1 MKYDFDSILQRLKDG
16 LQGSVSAMEGTFT
29 GDILQAVA
37 AELARIWSQ
46 EMDSVTQRAFIS
58 SAEGAWLDAACG
70 DFGIVR
76 KEEETD
82 AQLRQRAL
90 ERIRQQGAGGNTA
103 DYVTWAQELE
113 GVAAASAVALGRGAG
128 TVDVYFSPTEDA
140 PANLKQLLQAHLE
153 SRRPVG
159 ADVQVIRAQ
168 PVSVSVAAQVSTVG
182 DIPMEDISAAFSAVL
197 ERYLLQSRLAGGG
210 QTVSI
215 NRIISLLMGCSG
227 VADVGSITL
236 NGGTVNLE
244 MAQGTYAVVSSVTLT
259 EAEHV

>member
-1 MKYDFDSILQRLKDG
+1 MNYDFDSILQRMKDR

-58 SAEGAWLDAACG
+58 SAQGEWLDAACG

-82 AQLRQRAL
+82 AQLRKRAL
-90 ERIRQQGAGGNTA
+90 ERIRQQGAGGNIA
-103 DYVTWAQELE
+103 DYVAWAQELE

-128 TVDVYFSPTEDA
+128 TVDVYFSPTDDA
-140 PANLKQLLQAHLE
+140 PANLKQLLQEHLE
-153 SRRPVG
+153 KLRPVG

-168 PVSVSVAAQVSTVG
+168 PVSISVAAQVSRQSDV
-182 DIPMEDISAAFSAVL
+182 PMEDISAAFTEALKGYL
-197 ERYLLQSRLAGGG
+197 EQSRMPGGG

-215 NRIISLLMGCSG
+215 HRVISLLMGCTG
-227 VADVGSITL
+227 VADLTSVTL
-236 NGGTVNLE
+236 NGGTANLVME
-244 MAQGTYAVVSSVTLT
+244 QGTYAVTGSVTLT
-259 EAEHV
+259 EAEDV

>member
-1 MKYDFDSILQRLKDG
+1 MNYDFDSILQRLKDR

-58 SAEGAWLDAACG
+58 TAEGEWLDAACG

-90 ERIRQQGAGGNTA
+90 ERIRQQGAGGNVA
-103 DYVTWAQELE
+103 DYVAWAQELE

-128 TVDVYFSPTEDA
+128 TVDVYYSPTEDA
-140 PANLKQLLQAHLE
+140 PANLKQMLKAHLE
-153 SRRPVG
+153 KLRPVG
-159 ADVQVIRAQ
+159 ADVQVIQAQ
-168 PVSVSVAAQVSTVG
+168 PVSISVAAQVSRAG
-182 DIPMEDISAAFSAVL
+182 DIPVEDISAAFTAAM
-197 ERYLLQSRLAGGG
+197 EHYLAQSKLAGGG
-210 QTVSI
+210 QIVSI

-227 VADVGSITL
+227 VADLSGVTL
-236 NGGTVNLE
+236 NGGTVNLVME
-244 MAQGTYAVVSSVTLT
+244 QGTYAVVGSVTLT
-259 EAEHV
+259 EAENV

>member
-1 MKYDFDSILQRLKDG
+1 MNYDFDSILQRLKAR

-58 SAEGAWLDAACG
+58 TAEGEWLDAACG

-76 KEEETD
+76 KEGETD

-90 ERIRQQGAGGNTA
+90 ERIRQQGAGGNVA
-103 DYVTWAQELE
+103 DYVAWAQELE

-128 TVDVYFSPTEDA
+128 TVDVYYSPTEDA
-140 PANLKQLLQAHLE
+140 PANLKQMLQDHLE
-153 SRRPVG
+153 KLRPVG

-168 PVSVSVAAQVSTVG
+168 PVSISVAAQVSRAG
-182 DIPMEDISAAFSAVL
+182 DIPVEDISATFTVAM
-197 ERYLLQSRLAGGG
+197 EHYLAQSKLAGGG
-210 QTVSI
+210 QIVST

-227 VADVGSITL
+227 VADLSNVTL
-236 NGGTVNLE
+236 NGGTVNLVME
-244 MAQGTYAVVSSVTLT
+244 QGTYAVVGSVTLT
-259 EAEHV
+259 EAEDV